1 MRNSLAHRARSV
13 VTRRPRR
20 TLGAAIGAGAVLF
33 GVLAV
38 PSAGAADEKSSPE
51 TASSV
56 RFPASPRAGHAAPAS
71 DEISKVRVTRNEV
84 PVKPGSKTKVT
95 VTVDSPEAGHI
106 WVYLDRVHVGDMG
119 KQWAN
124 GPHPGLTA
132 KPDKK
137 CVFFTDP
144 EKIGI
149 GTGFKCPT
157 PKGHSKV
164 VFTAK
169 VPKNLPS
176 GSVAFFD
183 AYHQIGSSM
192 WNAGSFSGGFGVK

>member
-13 VTRRPRR
+13 VTRRPRW

-38 PSAGAADEKSSPE
+38 PSAGAADDESSPE

-56 RFPASPRAGHAAPAS
+56 RFPASRRAGHAAPAS

-95 VTVDSPEAGHI
+95 VTVDSPDAGHI

-132 KPDKK
+132 KPNKK

-144 EKIGI
+144 KKIGI

-157 PKGHSKV
+157 PKGHSEV

-183 AYHQIGSSM
+183 AYHQICSSM
-192 WNAGSFSGGFGVK
+192 WNAGSFSGGFGVQ

>member
-1 MRNSLAHRARSV
+1 MRDSLARRARSV

-38 PSAGAADEKSSPE
+38 PSAGAADEDSSPK
-51 TASSV
+51 TAVSA
-56 RFPASPRAGHAAPAS
+56 RFPASPRAGQAAPAS
-71 DEISKVRVTRNEV
+71 EEISTVRVTRNEV
-84 PVKPGSKTKVT
+84 PVKPGSRTRVT

-119 KQWAN
+119 PQWAN

-137 CVFFTDP
+137 CVSFTDP
-144 EKIGI
+144 KNIGI

-169 VPKNLPS
+169 VPRNLPS

-183 AYHQIGSSM
+183 AYHQVGSSM